1 MNHMR
6 SNSHLP
12 VLRLLLIPFIV
23 YHSPSDGVEQPLSSH
38 SGSTQDL
45 GLWAVLLCY
54 VLLLCTPKNVCT
66 PTTMGMTK
74 GIGVLPAV
82 LFFCKTWSCT
92 DFQATVCRGQGRI
105 PDAHVF
111 AS

>member
-1 MNHMR
+1 MR

-54 VLLLCTPKNVCT
+54 VLLLTQYSKKRVYSYYNGDDKGNWCTACCTIFLQDLELHRFSGDRLSGTGKN
-66 PTTMGMTK
+66 P
-74 GIGVLPAV
+74 
-82 LFFCKTWSCT
+82 
-92 DFQATVCRGQGRI
+92 
-105 PDAHVF
+105 
-111 AS
+111 